1 MVRAKIYLMEP
12 EIIFLNFAFLIE
24 FADEEQRKVKMEK
37 VV

>member
-1 MVRAKIYLMEP
+1 MQP

-24 FADEEQRKVKMEK
+24 FADEEQREVKMKE

>member
-1 MVRAKIYLMEP
+1 MEP

-37 VV
+37 VG